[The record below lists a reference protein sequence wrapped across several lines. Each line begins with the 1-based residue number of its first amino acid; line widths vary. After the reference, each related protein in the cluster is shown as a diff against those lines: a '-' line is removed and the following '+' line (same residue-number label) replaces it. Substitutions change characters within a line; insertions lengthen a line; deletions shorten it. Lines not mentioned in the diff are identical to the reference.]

1 MKLEKENEPHTKHVA
16 MNGAHPDG
24 GGGSLCPKLEQIMA
38 RGFPTYQTL
47 WTMVVVL
54 CLGCAVQSHD
64 EF

>member
-1 MKLEKENEPHTKHVA
+1 

-54 CLGCAVQSHD
+54 CLGCAVQSH